1 MVGLEIA
8 VVEHHGFDGRQLL
21 PGLRLKQGLGFDLID
36 KSNEIEVCSVLRL
49 DFVEQVNA
57 RVIGKEPVL
66 AVVKLQVHATGGE
79 REHGQHDHC
88 KGLLGTVD
96 TPVSQ
101 HHERISHDFCTFFS
115 LITVR
120 LFSAPTPEFPLALC
134 LEIPSSSSFSMNQE
148 TLYFGY
154 GSNLDAEDWAAWCRK
169 RGADPTSMVELGP
182 AWLLDHSLRF
192 HYRST
197 GRGGGAAD
205 VVRDSRG
212 TAVPGALFSLS
223 EEGWEWMNR
232 KEGHPKVY
240 RQTPVRAITVEGEVV
255 EAITYVVQPKHQRG
269 ELVVPTAAYA
279 ELIERAFKRENY
291 QLNI

>member
-1 MVGLEIA
+1 
-8 VVEHHGFDGRQLL
+8 
-21 PGLRLKQGLGFDLID
+21 
-36 KSNEIEVCSVLRL
+36 
-49 DFVEQVNA
+49 
-57 RVIGKEPVL
+57 
-66 AVVKLQVHATGGE
+66 
-79 REHGQHDHC
+79 
-88 KGLLGTVD
+88 
-96 TPVSQ
+96 
-101 HHERISHDFCTFFS
+101 
-115 LITVR
+115 
-120 LFSAPTPEFPLALC
+120 
-134 LEIPSSSSFSMNQE
+134 MNQE

-232 KEGHPKVY
+232 KEGHPRVY
-240 RQTPVRAITVEGEVV
+240 RQTPVSVFTLSGDVV
-255 EAITYVVQPKHQRG
+255 KAITYVVHPDRVCD
-269 ELVVPTAAYA
+269 ELVVPTDVYA
-279 ELIERAFKRENY
+279 GLIRRGLTTRKLPTQHLNSAIEKFRSSSTIDHVFVYGTLMKGNERWSRMRPWVSDGPSTGHVQGRLYHLGHYPGLRLDEDGIVHGEVYRCEDINGALSELDSIEGVDADAPDSGLYLRMPVRVETGAGSQWAWTYVINRLPSTAFRLDEGRW
-291 QLNI
+291 LE